1 MTDTEKSIFEGRFR
15 EDKNQYIK
23 VRSVAT
29 FGSGKPGGT
38 FSVLPGLFT
47 KLAKI
52 TEAISKETLRKV
64 ATPLEQNTRFYYFG

>member
-1 MTDTEKSIFEGRFR
+1 MTGTEKSIFGGRFR

-38 FSVLPGLFT
+38 FSVLLGLFP